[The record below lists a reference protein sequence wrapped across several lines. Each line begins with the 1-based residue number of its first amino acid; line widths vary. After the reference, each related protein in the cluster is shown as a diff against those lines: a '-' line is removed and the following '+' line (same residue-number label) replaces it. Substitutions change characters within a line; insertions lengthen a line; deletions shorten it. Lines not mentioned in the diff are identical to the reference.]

1 MNSQIRVSIV
11 VPVYNPGAS
20 FDELISSLDAQTLP
34 SSAFEVIFCD
44 DGSDAATHAWLAE
57 IASRRPYVRVLL
69 LPRTGW
75 PGTPRNHGIDAAQG
89 DYVQFVDQDDALYP
103 AALERLVA
111 FADRNLSDVIIGRV
125 IGRGRRIPAA
135 IFAHDIARAELG
147 RDPLLE
153 LLTPHKMFRTEFLRR
168 NGIRFPDGK
177 VRLEDHMFVL
187 RAYFAADVI
196 SVLASTPCYAW
207 GKTDGSASS
216 SRIDPDTYFPH
227 LATVVSIV
235 EDNTEA
241 GPLRTKLLRHWY
253 RGKILGRME
262 GRRMM
267 AWPEEYR
274 VRFLRDVAALLPAF
288 RRRWTPGS
296 HSRPGSARHCSDLGT
311 WIRSCASRGLRQGS
325 CVEPR

>member
-1 MNSQIRVSIV
+1 
-11 VPVYNPGAS
+11 
-20 FDELISSLDAQTLP
+20 
-34 SSAFEVIFCD
+34 
-44 DGSDAATHAWLAE
+44 
-57 IASRRPYVRVLL
+57 
-69 LPRTGW
+69 
-75 PGTPRNHGIDAAQG
+75 
-89 DYVQFVDQDDALYP
+89 
-103 AALERLVA
+103 
-111 FADRNLSDVIIGRV
+111 
-125 IGRGRRIPAA
+125 
-135 IFAHDIARAELG
+135 
-147 RDPLLE
+147 
-153 LLTPHKMFRTEFLRR
+153 
-168 NGIRFPDGK
+168 
-177 VRLEDHMFVL
+177 MFVL